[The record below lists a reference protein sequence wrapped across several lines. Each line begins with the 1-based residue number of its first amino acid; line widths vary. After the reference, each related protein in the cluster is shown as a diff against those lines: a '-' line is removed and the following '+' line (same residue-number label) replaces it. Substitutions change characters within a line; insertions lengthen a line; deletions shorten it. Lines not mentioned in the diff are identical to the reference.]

1 MTLRPSGTEECLSRA
16 RWPHLRAV
24 HPQREPRASDAIG
37 WPRPATCGNF
47 AVLVDLHVLP
57 QGSSKDTSWFSEQ
70 KKEEVCLLLK
80 ETIDSRV
87 KEYLQVRKQHRPS
100 DTEFTRSNPL
110 SLKEL
115 QVFPDRFVVCVSQ
128 LAFSRDLSASQSEDL
143 ALCPSAG
150 TDILGACSMTFPAEA
165 TVSGEQRLAM
175 LLVRQWDVIVTK
187 LLVSPNAFEGG
198 IGEYTEA
205 VPGTQFQWPTLHTDL
220 WEKLSFVP
228 TTVFPDHPVT
238 PSSSQEELFTEHQ
251 GIVLGVWNNYFLPG
265 QSPGET
271 FCEKLGNKAWLHS
284 VNRTETKS
292 STMSGSRSNRTSVGA
307 SSHSVAAEGAW
318 RRRGLPASS
327 SPPAMGQAEDDR
339 KASET
344 HQGLPALKLEKG
356 HQAWPGA
363 AETSSQGAVADR
375 ASKQEPCLWLCLRS
389 LGSTVEEVAQ
399 QNTNHSG
406 VESTPP
412 GSADCPGQNPPEEVI
427 EHVTQRS

>member
-1 MTLRPSGTEECLSRA
+1 MASKKF
-16 RWPHLRAV
+16 AV
-24 HPQREPRASDAIG
+24 K
-37 WPRPATCGNF
+37 CGNF

-110 SLKEL
+110 SLKGYGFNITAYFLKRGIRLRCLRGSPRTEL

-143 ALCPSAG
+143 QPGRALHRASGDRTGCVEQLLPP
-150 TDILGACSMTFPAEA
+150 GAEP
-165 TVSGEQRLAM
+165 R
-175 LLVRQWDVIVTK
+175 R
-187 LLVSPNAFEGG
+187 N
-198 IGEYTEA
+198 
-205 VPGTQFQWPTLHTDL
+205 
-220 WEKLSFVP
+220 
-228 TTVFPDHPVT
+228 
-238 PSSSQEELFTEHQ
+238 
-251 GIVLGVWNNYFLPG
+251 VLR
-265 QSPGET
+265 EI
-271 FCEKLGNKAWLHS
+271 

-375 ASKQEPCLWLCLRS
+375 ASKQEPCLWL
-389 LGSTVEEVAQ
+389 
-399 QNTNHSG
+399 
-406 VESTPP
+406 
-412 GSADCPGQNPPEEVI
+412 
-427 EHVTQRS
+427 